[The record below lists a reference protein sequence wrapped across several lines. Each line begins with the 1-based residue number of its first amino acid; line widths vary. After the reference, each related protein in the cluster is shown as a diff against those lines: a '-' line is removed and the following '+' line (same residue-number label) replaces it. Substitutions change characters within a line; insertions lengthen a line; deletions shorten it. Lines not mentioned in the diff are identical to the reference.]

1 MSPDACVHFA
11 KLQGQTVKM
20 GSLHPKTP
28 SCSGA
33 FHGTG
38 STSESPSLAFAFSK
52 APVRA
57 KPQFPKKAAQISTA
71 CPEGCQRT
79 DKLNEVLM
87 QCSLG
92 SSFLPL

>member
-1 MSPDACVHFA
+1 MSPDVCVHFA

-52 APVRA
+52 APVWA